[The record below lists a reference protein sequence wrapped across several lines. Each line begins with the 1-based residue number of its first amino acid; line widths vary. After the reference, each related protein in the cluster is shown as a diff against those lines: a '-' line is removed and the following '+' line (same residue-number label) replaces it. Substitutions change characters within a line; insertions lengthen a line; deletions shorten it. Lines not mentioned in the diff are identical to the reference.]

1 MRLKDWLSKEYLNL
15 EGFKKKFVSSK
26 PFSYLELNGFLR
38 KEKAVKVLKALLIER
53 FYQKEADL
61 FKFKQ
66 TSDLKHTQ
74 NKDLKDFIGFLYS
87 KEFIDFMQEMT
98 GFKLSNKTDVA
109 GTLYEDTDYLLC
121 HDDQLEGRKIAY
133 LFYFADFEE
142 KDGGSLNLFDSKNN
156 VIKKIL
162 PRFNKFAFF
171 EVSPKSFHEVEEV
184 IKKKQRIA
192 IGGWFYDK

>member
-66 TSDLKHTQ
+66 TCDLKHTQ

-87 KEFIDFMQEMT
+87 
-98 GFKLSNKTDVA
+98 
-109 GTLYEDTDYLLC
+109 
-121 HDDQLEGRKIAY
+121 
-133 LFYFADFEE
+133 
-142 KDGGSLNLFDSKNN
+142 
-156 VIKKIL
+156 
-162 PRFNKFAFF
+162 
-171 EVSPKSFHEVEEV
+171 
-184 IKKKQRIA
+184 
-192 IGGWFYDK
+192 